1 MLIIQ
6 EILGY
11 FLIGFIGMVCLAILF
26 LPIYFLLR
34 KRIPLSRQIVFF
46 LLVVCILVI
55 SSATFLEWIIA
66 CLLDGKEIFA
76 SERSLNL
83 IPFNFITETWLMSA
97 RKQITQSIANILM
110 FLPLGFIF
118 PIAFAKMRKLWSTTI
133 CMMLFSFLIEFIQYF
148 VGRSAIAWYLVKKI
162 HYRKAFLIASVLY
175 IIGLFGDSYYGI
187 VKSVSCLNGFYNL
200 IFQLTDYTRNGIFF
214 APIFFVLGGY
224 ISDNQNRLSLKRS
237 IVGFIVCFALMFGE
251 ALTLHHFDIQKH
263 DSMYVLLLPSVYCLF
278 NLLLHFRGK
287 RRTGLRTISLIIYII
302 HPFMIVVIRLFAKLL
317 HLQSLLVENS
327 LVHYIAV
334 CFAAVVFAVVITA
347 LLSRLKPKKAK
358 HTADTD
364 RAYLEINLNN
374 LAHNVNTLQKAMS
387 PKCELMAVVKAEA
400 YGHGMY
406 EVTTY
411 LEQIGVSSFAVATID
426 EGIRLRKY
434 GISSE
439 ILILGYTSPSRAKEL
454 CKYELT
460 QTLIDYRY
468 SLLLNK
474 QGYDIKAHIK
484 IDTGMHRLG
493 FSTEDKD
500 KILAAFSLKHIKV
513 AGIFTHLCAADSLE
527 ENDVAFTNKQIGSF
541 YKVLDWLKN
550 SGLNI
555 PKVHI
560 QSSYGL
566 LNYPELECD
575 YIRVGVALY
584 GVLSSTND
592 KTKLELDLRPV
603 LSLKAKVVLIRKI
616 KQGESVGYSR
626 AFTATRDSLIAIL
639 PIGYADGFP
648 RNLSCG
654 NSYVLIGGRQAP
666 IVGKICMDQLAVD
679 VTDIPNVKTGSIA
692 TLIGK
697 DGKEEITAPMVA
709 ESAES
714 ITNELLSRMGH
725 RLNII
730 RRA

>member
-1 MLIIQ
+1 MTKNESYSGIDYFRFIAALLI
-6 EILGY
+6 
-11 FLIGFIGMVCLAILF
+11 VAIHTS
-26 LPIYFLLR
+26 P
-34 KRIPLSRQIVFF
+34 
-46 LLVVCILVI
+46 
-55 SSATFLEWIIA
+55 
-66 CLLDGKEIFA
+66 
-76 SERSLNL
+76 
-83 IPFNFITETWLMSA
+83 
-97 RKQITQSIANILM
+97 
-110 FLPLGFIF
+110 
-118 PIAFAKMRKLWSTTI
+118 
-133 CMMLFSFLIEFIQYF
+133 LFSFSETGNFIFTRIVAPVAVPFFFMTSGFFLISRYTCNAEKLGAFIKKTTLIYGVAILLYIPINVYNGYF
-148 VGRSAIAWYLVKKI
+148 KMDNLLPNIIKDIVFDGTLYHLWYLPASIIGAAIAWYLVKKV
-162 HYRKAFLIASVLY
+162 HYRKAFLIASILY

-187 VKSVSCLNGFYNL
+187 VKSVSCLNVFYNL

-224 ISDNQNRLSLKRS
+224 ISDSPNRYRKKNYIRIYSL
-237 IVGFIVCFALMFGE
+237 FCLMFGKT
-251 ALTLHHFDIQKH
+251 LTLQHFDIQKH
-263 DSMYVLLLPSVYCLF
+263 DSMYVLLLPSVWCLF

-287 RRTGLRTISLIIYII
+287 RRTGLRTISLDQLY
-302 HPFMIVVIRLFAKLL
+302 HSSVYDCCNTIVCAELL

-334 CFAAVVFAVVITA
+334 CFASVVLAVVITA
-347 LLSRLKPKKAK
+347 LLSSLKPKKAK

-374 LAHNVNTLQKAMS
+374 LEHNVNTLQKAMS

-411 LEQIGVSSFAVATID
+411 FEPIGVFYLAVATID

-434 GISSE
+434 GIFSE

-454 CKYELT
+454 CKFELT

-468 SLLLNK
+468 LLLLNK

-500 KILAAFSLKHIKV
+500 KILAAFFLKHIKV

-527 ENDVAFTNKQIGSF
+527 EKEVAFTNKPIGSF
-541 YKVLDWLKN
+541 YKVLDWPKS

-555 PKVHI
+555 PKVNI
-560 QSSYGL
+560 QTSYGL
-566 LNYPELECD
+566 WNIQSWNVIYQS
-575 YIRVGVALY
+575 GVALY
-584 GVLSSTND
+584 GVLRSTND
-592 KTKLELDLRPV
+592 KTKLETDLRAC
-603 LSLKAKVVLIRKI
+603 SFLKAKVVLIRKI
-616 KQGESVGYSR
+616 KQGGSVGYSR

-714 ITNELLSRMGH
+714 ITNELLSRMEH

>member
-1 MLIIQ
+1 MTKNESYSSIDYFRFIAALLIVAIHTSPLSSFS
-6 EILGY
+6 ETGNFIFTRIVARTAVPFFFMTSGFFLISRYTCSAEKLGAFIKKTTLIYGVAILLYIPINVYNGY
-11 FLIGFIGMVCLAILF
+11 FKMDNL
-26 LPIYFLLR
+26 LPNII
-34 KRIPLSRQIVFF
+34 KDIVFDGT
-46 LLVVCILVI
+46 LYHLWYLPA
-55 SSATFLEWIIA
+55 SIIGA
-66 CLLDGKEIFA
+66 
-76 SERSLNL
+76 
-83 IPFNFITETWLMSA
+83 
-97 RKQITQSIANILM
+97 
-110 FLPLGFIF
+110 
-118 PIAFAKMRKLWSTTI
+118 
-133 CMMLFSFLIEFIQYF
+133 
-148 VGRSAIAWYLVKKI
+148 AIAWYLVKKV

-175 IIGLFGDSYYGI
+175 IIGLLGDSYYGI
-187 VKSVSCLNGFYNL
+187 VKSVSCLNVFYNL

-334 CFAAVVFAVVITA
+334 CLTSVVFSVVLTA
-347 LLSRLKPKKAK
+347 MWNKYKPKKAK

-364 RAYLEINLNN
+364 RAYLEIDLNN
-374 LAHNVNTLQKAMS
+374 LEHNVKVLKRAM
-387 PKCELMAVVKAEA
+387 PQKCELMAVVKAEA
-400 YGHGMY
+400 YGHGLY
-406 EVTTY
+406 EIATH
-411 LEQIGVSSFAVATID
+411 LNKIGVKAFAVATID
-426 EGIRLRKY
+426 EGIKLRQY
-434 GISSE
+434 GVLGE
-439 ILILGYTSPSRAKEL
+439 ILILGYTAPARAKEL
-454 CKYELT
+454 RKYDLT
-460 QTLIDYRY
+460 QTLIDYKY
-468 SLLLNK
+468 ALLLDK
-474 QGYDIKAHIK
+474 QGYDVMTHIK
-484 IDTGMHRLG
+484 VDTGMHRLG
-493 FSTEDKD
+493 FDAKD
-500 KILAAFSLKHIKV
+500 IEKISAVFSMKHIKV
-513 AGIFTHLCAADSLE
+513 SGIYTHLCAADSVDE
-527 ENDVAFTNKQIGSF
+527 KDIFFTNVQIESF
-541 YKVLDWLKN
+541 YNLLNQLKEK
-550 SGLNI
+550 GITI
-555 PKVHI
+555 PKIHI

-566 LNYPELECD
+566 LNYPELKCD
-575 YIRVGVALY
+575 YVRVGVSLY
-584 GVLSSTND
+584 GVLSSPND
-592 KTKLELDLRPV
+592 RTKLHLDLRPV
-603 LSLKAKVVLIRKI
+603 LSLKSRVILLREI
-616 KQGESVGYSR
+616 KKGESVGYSR
-626 AFTATRDSLIAIL
+626 SFVANRDSLIALL
-639 PIGYADGFP
+639 PVGYADGYP

-654 NSYVLIGGRQAP
+654 KSYVLINGHQAP
-666 IVGKICMDQLAVD
+666 VVGKICMDQLAVD